1 MSSNNEPADG
11 TLPQLSQ
18 PVTQAHWQRVSPIGI
33 LYFFV
38 AVLRFFI
45 GQFVYLIPP
54 IILLF
59 NRIKDNSGLALGLA
73 TGLLLLVSI
82 SALLKF
88 YYFQYRLSAGT
99 VEIRS
104 GVLSKKYLNLPFSR
118 IQNIKLEQPLFYR
131 PGDFVCLQLDTAGS
145 VRQEARLVALRRPFA
160 EALKQHILDIRDVA
174 SGDSSPAAAQPTA
187 PDATTHPE
195 QLLNQRSL
203 GDLIIHGIS
212 NNRIWLFL
220 GLAAPFYNQLADK
233 ILDLL
238 LTAGIDLAAMFDP
251 GQQSWL
257 VIGLYALS
265 FTMIIMLLFT
275 LFSIFGAVL
284 SFYGFTLHKKQGNY
298 IRRSGLLT
306 RHEVGMKLSRL
317 QWVALKRDWLD
328 MLLGRVNLRFEQING
343 QQQQFATA
351 QKIMV
356 PSVTPAEAQSLLDDA
371 YPDNQ
376 LNHLSFRQISR
387 RFLWRYFLLYWL
399 PVALTVPLLLW
410 RQQYPLLALCSLL
423 PLAFWALLIVMR
435 WYRYG
440 YAQDDSYCYIRRGYF
455 GVDHY
460 CFAKYKLQQVQFKQS
475 WLMRRAGLCSVKLV
489 LASGS
494 LEIPFILAAEG
505 NTLRE
510 QGLYQLQCS
519 NKAWM

>member
-1 MSSNNEPADG
+1 MNNNSELASGP
-11 TLPQLSQ
+11 LQQLGQ
-18 PVTQAHWQRVSPIGI
+18 PSAQAQWQRVSAIGI
-33 LYFFV
+33 LYFAV

-45 GQFVYLIPP
+45 GQSVYLIAPF
-54 IILLF
+54 ILLF
-59 NRIKDNSGLALGLA
+59 NRIKDNPGLALGLLS
-73 TGLLLLVSI
+73 GLLLLVSFA
-82 SALLKF
+82 ALLKF

-104 GVLSKKYLNLPFSR
+104 GVLSKTYLNLPFSR

-131 PGDFVCLQLDTAGS
+131 AGDFVCLQLDTAGS
-145 VRQEARLVALRRPFA
+145 VKQEARLVALRRPFA
-160 EALKQHILDIRDVA
+160 EALKQHILDVRE
-174 SGDSSPAAAQPTA
+174 GDTATVTRQQPEVTAGSAAA
-187 PDATTHPE
+187 E
-195 QLLNQRSL
+195 QLLNRRSL
-203 GDLIIHGIS
+203 TDLVIHGIS

-233 ILDLL
+233 LLQLL
-238 LTAGIDLAAMFDP
+238 LLAGIDLATMFDP
-251 GQQSWL
+251 AQHSWL
-257 VIGLYALS
+257 LIGLYALS
-265 FTMIIMLLFT
+265 LTMFIMLLFT
-275 LFSIFGAVL
+275 LFSILGAVL

-328 MLLGRVNLRFEQING
+328 MLLGRVNLSFEQING
-343 QQQQFATA
+343 QQQQFASA

-356 PSVTPAEAQSLLDDA
+356 PSVTPTEAQGLLDDA

-376 LNHLSFRQISR
+376 LRQLPFGPISQ
-387 RFLWRYFLLYWL
+387 RFLWRYLVLYWL
-399 PVALTVPLLLW
+399 PAALLGPALLW
-410 RQQYPLLALCSLL
+410 QQQYPLLALFSAL

-440 YAQDDSYCYIRRGYF
+440 YAQDENYYYIRRGYF
-455 GVDHY
+455 GVDYY

-489 LASGS
+489 LASGV
-494 LEIPFILAAEG
+494 LEIPFIGQTAGRL
-505 NTLRE
+505 LLE
-510 QGLYQLQCS
+510 QGLYQLQRS
-519 NKAWM
+519 GKAWM

>member
-220 GLAAPFYNQLADK
+220 GLAAPFYNQLADFRCGTVV
-233 ILDLL
+233 LWFY
-238 LTAGIDLAAMFDP
+238 LT
-251 GQQSWL
+251 
-257 VIGLYALS
+257 
-265 FTMIIMLLFT
+265 
-275 LFSIFGAVL
+275 
-284 SFYGFTLHKKQGNY
+284 
-298 IRRSGLLT
+298 
-306 RHEVGMKLSRL
+306 
-317 QWVALKRDWLD
+317 
-328 MLLGRVNLRFEQING
+328 
-343 QQQQFATA
+343 
-351 QKIMV
+351 
-356 PSVTPAEAQSLLDDA
+356 
-371 YPDNQ
+371 
-376 LNHLSFRQISR
+376 
-387 RFLWRYFLLYWL
+387 
-399 PVALTVPLLLW
+399 
-410 RQQYPLLALCSLL
+410 
-423 PLAFWALLIVMR
+423 
-435 WYRYG
+435 
-440 YAQDDSYCYIRRGYF
+440 
-455 GVDHY
+455 
-460 CFAKYKLQQVQFKQS
+460 
-475 WLMRRAGLCSVKLV
+475 
-489 LASGS
+489 
-494 LEIPFILAAEG
+494 
-505 NTLRE
+505 
-510 QGLYQLQCS
+510 
-519 NKAWM
+519 